1 MNKNKLPC
9 DVLNK
14 KTSFNHSLLIIRTT
28 IILLFTCVFISTA
41 EIGFTHNEK
50 AWLNES
56 NVNLE
61 EVLNEIDYTTI
72 YSNDEKT
79 EALQQQVKTINGTIV
94 DPNGAPIIGANIIE
108 RGTSNG
114 TITDFDGKFQLNVG
128 NNAILKVSYI
138 GYLEQ
143 EITTQGLNTINIVLQ
158 EDTKTLEELVV
169 TALGIRKDEK
179 ALGYS
184 VQKIGGEDLSV
195 VKGVNVSSSLT
206 GKIAGLLVK
215 NSTEISENPII
226 ELRGE
231 NPLIVIDGVAYG
243 NMTLG
248 DLSSEDIES
257 MDVLKGA
264 TASALYGVRGR
275 SGAIM
280 ITTKKGGKE
289 GTLTVNISNN
299 TMISAGYLKIP
310 EAQASYSTGN
320 YGTLEYNSGYVW
332 GDYMDGHEVEQYDP
346 FTMSIQKM
354 PLVSKGKDNIA
365 NFFRPSFV
373 TNTNFNIS
381 QSSELGGFRIS
392 GTQVHQNGQ
401 YPNTALDKYILTSSG
416 NITYGKFKVEASLSY
431 KKEKAP
437 NLPKVDYGNG
447 NILYNMLIWGG
458 TEYDILDFKDYW
470 KIKDQKQ
477 NWPFSAWYDNP
488 YYIMNE
494 RIREADRNI
503 FNTSVTLSYNIL
515 DNTSI
520 LFRSGY
526 DNYNNTDESRRSI
539 GDSGERR
546 GYYAFDQYSG
556 SSFNNDLII
565 NGNYKLKEFEIEAI
579 AGLSSY
585 WYKDISFRAN
595 TRGGLSVPGFYS
607 INASVERANVSKSMS
622 EKALYSAYGKL
633 GISWKSGVFVDVTG
647 RNDWSSTLPSDSRS
661 YFYPSVSTSILPTAF
676 INPFEEVLDY
686 WKIRG
691 SWTIAKKDLGIY
703 EINRLFNVSTD
714 VWEGLSTASYP
725 SVLRDL
731 GIKPETERSF
741 EFGTDFRFFNN
752 RLAFDF
758 TYFNRLRYDR
768 LIQANISAASGANRI
783 ITNTEEELLQKGME
797 FTLRGK
803 PVSNKS
809 FEWSST
815 INAAFYHWYY
825 DKLDPIYSSQ
835 DPRIKTGERYD
846 KYFMTDWERDDSG
859 NIVHQAG
866 YPVKNKFQSVIGNR
880 DPNLIFGFSNKF
892 TYKNFDLNLSLDGR
906 VGGYIY
912 SWTEQALW
920 HSGAHPDSD
929 NQWRYDEVVDGKQNY
944 VGNGVKITNGK
955 ASYDPYGNVIEDT
968 RVFAPNDVPVSY
980 QSYTTIYNE
989 NPWDHDA
996 KQNIKD
1002 GTFIK
1007 LREVALNYHLPKST
1021 SAKLLMN
1028 DIKVGIIAQNLFLW
1042 TKEFKFSDPDR
1053 GKENLNSPSTRY
1065 IGFNIN
1071 LSL

>member
-1 MNKNKLPC
+1 
-9 DVLNK
+9 
-14 KTSFNHSLLIIRTT
+14 
-28 IILLFTCVFISTA
+28 
-41 EIGFTHNEK
+41 
-50 AWLNES
+50 
-56 NVNLE
+56 
-61 EVLNEIDYTTI
+61 
-72 YSNDEKT
+72 
-79 EALQQQVKTINGTIV
+79 
-94 DPNGAPIIGANIIE
+94 
-108 RGTSNG
+108 
-114 TITDFDGKFQLNVG
+114 
-128 NNAILKVSYI
+128 
-138 GYLEQ
+138 
-143 EITTQGLNTINIVLQ
+143 
-158 EDTKTLEELVV
+158 
-169 TALGIRKDEK
+169 
-179 ALGYS
+179 
-184 VQKIGGEDLSV
+184 
-195 VKGVNVSSSLT
+195 
-206 GKIAGLLVK
+206 
-215 NSTEISENPII
+215 
-226 ELRGE
+226 
-231 NPLIVIDGVAYG
+231 
-243 NMTLG
+243 
-248 DLSSEDIES
+248 
-257 MDVLKGA
+257 
-264 TASALYGVRGR
+264 
-275 SGAIM
+275 
-280 ITTKKGGKE
+280 
-289 GTLTVNISNN
+289 
-299 TMISAGYLKIP
+299 
-310 EAQASYSTGN
+310 
-320 YGTLEYNSGYVW
+320 
-332 GDYMDGHEVEQYDP
+332 
-346 FTMSIQKM
+346 M
-354 PLVSKGKDNIA
+354 P
-365 NFFRPSFV
+365 
-373 TNTNFNIS
+373 
-381 QSSELGGFRIS
+381 
-392 GTQVHQNGQ
+392 
-401 YPNTALDKYILTSSG
+401 
-416 NITYGKFKVEASLSY
+416 
-431 KKEKAP
+431 
-437 NLPKVDYGNG
+437 
-447 NILYNMLIWGG
+447 
-458 TEYDILDFKDYW
+458 
-470 KIKDQKQ
+470 
-477 NWPFSAWYDNP
+477 
-488 YYIMNE
+488 
-494 RIREADRNI
+494 
-503 FNTSVTLSYNIL
+503 
-515 DNTSI
+515 
-520 LFRSGY
+520 
-526 DNYNNTDESRRSI
+526 
-539 GDSGERR
+539 
-546 GYYAFDQYSG
+546 
-556 SSFNNDLII
+556 
-565 NGNYKLKEFEIEAI
+565 I

-880 DPNLIFGFSNKF
+880 DPNIIFGFSNKF